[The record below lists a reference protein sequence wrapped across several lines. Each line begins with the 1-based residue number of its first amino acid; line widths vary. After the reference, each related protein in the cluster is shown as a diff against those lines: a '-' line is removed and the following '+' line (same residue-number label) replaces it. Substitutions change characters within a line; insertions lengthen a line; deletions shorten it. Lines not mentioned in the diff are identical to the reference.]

1 MRGEQRDRWDRTSA
15 ASEEEF
21 MASADDPR
29 ISRGRFLAGA
39 AGAGG
44 LIVGAGLGYAGA
56 QAFEDDEPDADAE
69 AALPDGKDEANF
81 VVHSTDP
88 FNIETKREVF
98 GASALTAAST
108 LFIRQNLTLPDES
121 VLGDRDA
128 WTVSVEGVA
137 EPREL
142 TVDELKRIGVTEVA
156 TVVQCS
162 GNGRGYFEHDPSG
175 SPWEVGAAGN
185 VVWTGVLVAALA
197 EELGGPVSGARFMT
211 GTGGEELPSGVSE
224 REAVVERS
232 VPIEKGLEDCILAWA
247 MNGEPV
253 PLAHGGPLRMI
264 VPGYFA
270 INSVKFLKKLAFAEQ
285 ESDADIMVSSYRMR
299 PIGEDSDPSQPTC
312 WEHNVKSF
320 VTSPGHEAEVD
331 AGPVRIVGVAYSGGA
346 VERVEVSTDDG
357 QSWQQAEFY
366 GTDLGPYAWRRF
378 TYVFD
383 AEPGTYT
390 IASRATD
397 RAGNTQPEERMENES
412 GYQHNGWRD
421 PAVTVTVG

>member
-1 MRGEQRDRWDRTSA
+1 
-15 ASEEEF
+15 

-29 ISRGRFLAGA
+29 ITRGRFLTGAA

-56 QAFEDDEPDADAE
+56 QALDDDDTDEEDGGQ
-69 AALPDGKDEANF
+69 AALPSGKDEANF
-81 VVHSTDP
+81 IVHSSDP
-88 FNIETKREVF
+88 FNIETKREVL
-98 GASALTAAST
+98 GASALTSAAT
-108 LFIRQNLTLPDES
+108 LFIRQNHVLPDES
-121 VLGDRDA
+121 ILDDPDA
-128 WTVSVEGVA
+128 WTVSVEGTS

-142 TVDELKRIGVTEVA
+142 TVRELKNIGVGEVA

-185 VVWTGVLVAALA
+185 VVWTGVPVSAIA
-197 EELGGPVSGARFMT
+197 EELGGPASGAKFLT
-211 GTGGEELPSGVSE
+211 GTGGEELPPDVPE

-253 PLAHGGPLRMI
+253 PLAHGGPLRLI

-270 INSVKFLKKLAFAEQ
+270 INSVKFLKKLAFTEQ
-285 ESDADIMVSSYRMR
+285 ESDADIMVGSYRIR

-320 VTSPGHEAEVD
+320 VTSPGNESAVD
-331 AGPVRIVGVAYSGGA
+331 AGPVRVVGVAYSGGA
-346 VERVEVSTDDG
+346 VERVEVSTDGG
-357 QSWQQAEFY
+357 QTWQQADFY

-378 TYVFD
+378 TYAFD

-397 RAGNTQPEERMENES
+397 AAGNTQPEERAENEA

-421 PAVTVTVG
+421 PAVTVTVS